1 MKRRRLAASMLA
13 LAAGAAAGR
22 SALATTVPT
31 IRFGITAVFLYDR
44 LRMLARWQA
53 YLEARTAARVQ
64 FVQRGV
70 YSPIID
76 GLRAGQIDFAWICG
90 FPYVLHAREFRL
102 IAVPLW
108 RKRPLYQSY
117 LITGGDSGAAT
128 LNDLQRR
135 SFAFSDPLSNS
146 GYLYIRYLLAQ
157 QKLRAED
164 FFGRTFFAHSHPNV
178 VEAVAEG
185 LAEGG
190 AVDGYVYDVLAEVMP
205 ALTARTRV
213 LQRSPEFG
221 FPPIVAAA
229 HVDAPMRS
237 RMQRALLEM
246 HDSPDGRAVLAELRL
261 DRLDAGSPRL
271 FDSIADMAR
280 AVG

>member
-1 MKRRRLAASMLA
+1 MEQPDRGRRRITGALAALAASTRV
-13 LAAGAAAGR
+13 R
-22 SALATTVPT
+22 SQAPA

-44 LRMLARWQA
+44 LRMLGRWQS
-53 YLEARTAARVQ
+53 YLEAATGSRVE
-64 FVQRGV
+64 FVQRGI

-102 IAVPLW
+102 VAVPLW
-108 RKRPLYQSY
+108 RNRPLYRSY
-117 LITGGDSGAAT
+117 LIAGSGSEVAS
-128 LNDLQRR
+128 LDDLRGR

-157 QKLRAED
+157 RHLRVDD
-164 FFGRTFFAHSHPNV
+164 FFGRSFFAHSHPNV

-190 AVDGYVYDVLAEVMP
+190 AVDGYVWDVLAEVMP
-205 ALTARTRV
+205 QTTARTRV

-221 FPPIVAAA
+221 FPPIVGAA
-229 HVDAPMRS
+229 HVRGDLLDRV
-237 RMQRALLEM
+237 QKALLGM
-246 HDSPDGRAVLAELRL
+246 HESRDGRAILAELRL
-261 DRLDAGSPRL
+261 DRLEAGTPSL
-271 FDSIADMAR
+271 FDSIAEMAR
-280 AVG
+280 VVG

>member
-1 MKRRRLAASMLA
+1 MNRRSFVGSLLS
-13 LAAGAAAGR
+13 LAAGPGAARTA
-22 SALATTVPT
+22 STSTNA

-44 LRMLARWQA
+44 PRMLARWQS
-53 YLEARTAARVQ
+53 YLEGATGARVQ

-102 IAVPLW
+102 VAVPSW
-108 RKRPLYQSY
+108 RNQTLYQSY
-117 LITGGDSGAAT
+117 LITSVAAKAT
-128 LNDLQRR
+128 GLADLRGR

-146 GYLYIRYLLAQ
+146 GYLYVRYLLAR
-157 QKLRAED
+157 QKEQVESY
-164 FFGRTFFAHSHPNV
+164 FGRSFFAHSHPNV
-178 VEAVAEG
+178 IEAVADG
-185 LAEGG
+185 LADAG
-190 AVDGYVYDVLAEVMP
+190 AVDGYVWEVLAEVQP
-205 ALTARTRV
+205 GLTGRTRV

-229 HVDAPMRS
+229 HVNAGMRE
-237 RMQRALLEM
+237 RMQRALLAM
-246 HDSPDGRAVLAELRL
+246 HESPDGQAVLRELRL
-261 DRLDAGSPRL
+261 DRLEAGSPRL
-271 FDSIADMAR
+271 YDGIGEMAR

>member
-1 MKRRRLAASMLA
+1 MDRRRFACGLAAAAIAPAARGNPTPA
-13 LAAGAAAGR
+13 L
-22 SALATTVPT
+22 
-31 IRFGITAVFLYDR
+31 RFGITAVFLYDR
-44 LRMLARWQA
+44 LRMLSRWRS
-53 YLEARTAARVQ
+53 YLEEATGARVE
-64 FVQRGV
+64 FIQRGV

-90 FPYVLHAREFRL
+90 YPYVLHAREFRL
-102 IAVPLW
+102 IAVPVW
-108 RKRPLYQSY
+108 RGQPLYQSF
-117 LITGGDSGAAT
+117 LIVGAGSNATGLA
-128 LNDLQRR
+128 DLQGR

-157 QKLRAED
+157 QKWRVED
-164 FFGRTFFAHSHPNV
+164 YFRRSFFAHSHPNV

-190 AVDGYVYDVLAEVMP
+190 AVDGYVWEVLADVRP

-213 LQRSPEFG
+213 LQRSPDFG

-229 HVDAPMRS
+229 HVDAATRE
-237 RMQRALLEM
+237 RMQRALLAM
-246 HDSPDGRAVLAELRL
+246 HTAAEGRAVLDELRL
-261 DRLDAGSPRL
+261 DRLDAGTPRL
-271 FDSIADMAR
+271 FDSIQRMAA

>member
-1 MKRRRLAASMLA
+1 MDRRRFAFGLAAT
-13 LAAGAAAGR
+13 AAVGVARAEPA
-22 SALATTVPT
+22 PT
-31 IRFGITAVFLYDR
+31 LRFGITAVFLYDR
-44 LRMLARWQA
+44 LRMLARWRS
-53 YLEARTAARVQ
+53 YLEEAVGARVE
-64 FVQRGV
+64 FIQRGV

-90 FPYVLHAREFRL
+90 YPYVLHAREFRL
-102 IAVPLW
+102 IAVPVW
-108 RKRPLYQSY
+108 RGQPLYQSY
-117 LITGGDSGAAT
+117 LITGADSSAAT
-128 LNDLQRR
+128 LSDLQGR

-157 QKLRAED
+157 QKWRVED
-164 FFGRTFFAHSHPNV
+164 YFRRSFFAHSHPNV

-190 AVDGYVYDVLAEVMP
+190 AVDGYVWEVLADVHP

-213 LQRSPEFG
+213 LQRSPYFG

-229 HVDAPMRS
+229 HVDAATRE
-237 RMQRALLEM
+237 RMQRALLAM
-246 HDSPDGRAVLAELRL
+246 HTAADGRAVLEELRL
-261 DRLDAGSPRL
+261 DRLGAGGPPL
-271 FDSIADMAR
+271 FASIQRMAS

>member
-1 MKRRRLAASMLA
+1 MDRRRF
-13 LAAGAAAGR
+13 AG
-22 SALATTVPT
+22 ALATAAVSPLLRAQTPP

-44 LRMLARWQA
+44 LRMLARWRS
-53 YLEARTAARVQ
+53 YLEAATGARVQ
-64 FVQRGV
+64 FIQRGV

-102 IAVPLW
+102 VAVPLW
-108 RKRPLYQSY
+108 RNQPLYRSY
-117 LITGGDSGAAT
+117 LIAGSRSKAAG
-128 LNDLQRR
+128 LADLRGR

-146 GYLYIRYLLAQ
+146 GYLYIRYLLARQ
-157 QKLRAED
+157 RERID
-164 FFGRTFFAHSHPNV
+164 EFFGRSFFAHAHPNV

-190 AVDGYVYDVLAEVMP
+190 AVDGYVWDMLTEVMP
-205 ALTARTRV
+205 SLTARTRV

-229 HVDAPMRS
+229 HVDAGT
-237 RMQRALLEM
+237 RALMQKALLAM
-246 HDSPDGRAVLAELRL
+246 HESADGRAVLAELRL
-261 DRLDAGSPRL
+261 DRLEAGSPAL
-271 FDSIADMAR
+271 FDSIAEMAR
-280 AVG
+280 VAG